1 MKKRILK
8 HLNSSA
14 FYIQINIL
22 KEQPLF
28 LLQLNNVKRH
38 FLLNCAIEKD
48 LILKYNSIKYSKRF
62 KEFFG
67 RKGYYP
73 GEKDGYKE
81 TFGLF
86 FHERLIYPE
95 ASPEPNNIEWEFIY
109 KAT

>member
-1 MKKRILK
+1 M
-8 HLNSSA
+8 
-14 FYIQINIL
+14 
-22 KEQPLF
+22 
-28 LLQLNNVKRH
+28 
-38 FLLNCAIEKD
+38 
-48 LILKYNSIKYSKRF
+48 RF

-109 KAT
+109 KVT